1 MKKQPILVILS
12 YLTIYLVWGSTYF
25 FIRQSVASIPVLWVI
40 AIRWT
45 IGGVLLLAVSLA
57 RGKLRPLPSLRNV
70 LSSIVLGLLLI
81 VGGNGLITLA
91 ERTIDSYIAALL
103 ASATPIIVAVFD
115 AVLLRKK
122 LTKARIA
129 GVLAGFGGVA
139 VLLYN
144 GQSVGA
150 SLTPAVLIGLLGV
163 LSWGLATSLGH
174 RFPVSGDST
183 VNSAVQ
189 MLCIGLAGL
198 VICAFIGPAP
208 SELAA
213 AMSTASLVGV
223 LYLGIFGSL
232 GFAAFTYLVSVEPA
246 ERVVSYA
253 LVNPLI
259 ALFIGV
265 GLAAEP
271 PTPYLWYGFP
281 LVLVGLGIM
290 LYGERLAAWTH
301 SKLSARG

>member
-1 MKKQPILVILS
+1 
-12 YLTIYLVWGSTYF
+12 
-25 FIRQSVASIPVLWVI
+25 
-40 AIRWT
+40 
-45 IGGVLLLAVSLA
+45 
-57 RGKLRPLPSLRNV
+57 V

-81 VGGNGLITLA
+81 VGGNGLITVA
-91 ERTIDSYIAALL
+91 ERTIESYIAALL

-115 AVLLRKK
+115 ALLLRKQ
-122 LTKARIA
+122 LTAARII

-144 GQSVGA
+144 GQSLGA
-150 SLTPAVLIGLLGV
+150 SLSPAVLIGLLGV

-183 VNSAVQ
+183 VNSGVQ
-189 MLCIGLAGL
+189 MLFVGVASLA
-198 VICAFIGPAP
+198 VCAVLGPP
-208 SELAA
+208 PAA
-213 AMSTASLVGV
+213 LLSSMSTASLIGV
-223 LYLGIFGSL
+223 LYLGVFGSL
-232 GFAAFTYLVSVEPA
+232 GFSAYTYLVSAEPA

-259 ALFIGV
+259 ALLIGL
-265 GLAAEP
+265 GLAAES
-271 PTPYLWYGFP
+271 PTPYLWYGVP